1 MEALPPTAPRHAV
14 VRSQPIL
21 THTEDDDWH
30 EAWSRQHVD
39 PEDPYRNAPIG
50 SPYSDD

>member
-1 MEALPPTAPRHAV
+1 MWAIPPTPPGRTSASSPAT
-14 VRSQPIL
+14 L
-21 THTEDDDWH
+21 AHTDDDDWH
-30 EAWSRQHVD
+30 ESWSLERVD